1 VDCLLAD
8 AAYRPGRY
16 LAFRI
21 AGQEFAI
28 DAGRVRG
35 ILPIHE
41 MAAIEEASA
50 CSPACAEGV
59 ASLGG
64 WDFQVIDL
72 RSRLRLSRP
81 ARGRDRMIVVVE
93 HAAPQGWQLVGFVA
107 DRVSGLI
114 KARENDYRRGKLHT
128 PGRPRRLLDPDAIC
142 GDAVCDEDVGR
153 TPTSAPDPAGPLDPM
168 RTRPASP

>member
-1 VDCLLAD
+1 VDCLLD
-8 AAYRPGRY
+8 AAAFRPGRY

-21 AGQEFAI
+21 AGQEFAV

-41 MAAIEEASA
+41 LAAIEEALP

-64 WDFQVIDL
+64 RDFPVIDL
-72 RSRLRLSRP
+72 RSKLRLRAP
-81 ARGRDRMIVVVE
+81 ARGRERVIVVVE

-128 PGRPRRLLDPDAIC
+128 PGRPRRILDPDAI
-142 GDAVCDEDVGR
+142 
-153 TPTSAPDPAGPLDPM
+153 APAN
-168 RTRPASP
+168 S